1 MTTATSN
8 TTAKMIRFPG
18 SEYQIQIGKISLQ
31 LSDKNVLDLA
41 AEIFEFWCIN
51 GSQLSNFGSQWFAG
65 RELYSSENTMK
76 LWHARP
82 SFELTFEQVT
92 IKLTENQFKDIS
104 TKVFNMFGFN
114 AAENMMPSFFEYF
127 TTRTI
132 N

>member
-1 MTTATSN
+1 
-8 TTAKMIRFPG
+8 MIRFPG

>member
-31 LSDKNVLDLA
+31 LDDKNVLDLA
-41 AEIFEFWCIN
+41 SQIFDFWMITEDHLFGN
-51 GSQLSNFGSQWFAG
+51 GRMWFAG
-65 RELYSSENTMK
+65 RALYPSELTVK

-82 SFELTFEQVT
+82 SFELTIDQVT

-114 AAENMMPSFFEYF
+114 AAENFMPSFFEYF